1 MLIGVTWFFR
11 DVPVFDMLRELVLPS
26 LVEGRK
32 SLHAWSVGCS
42 DGAELYSLA
51 MLLAEMDLLE
61 SSYLLGTDCRAEAI
75 RRGRLGRF
83 DAAAVRWVPPAL
95 LERYFEREFSAWQ
108 VIPRLRAALRWGT
121 ADVLKTPEPGVW
133 DVILCRN
140 TAMYLRIEAM
150 TSLWEQFEMLLR
162 PGGILVLGKA
172 ERPVGTKRFSFL
184 APCIYRRNRG

>member
-1 MLIGVTWFFR
+1 
-11 DVPVFDMLRELVLPS
+11 
-26 LVEGRK
+26 
-32 SLHAWSVGCS
+32 

-75 RRGRLGRF
+75 RRCRLGRF

-108 VIPRLRAALRWGT
+108 VIPRLRTALRWGT

-133 DVILCRN
+133 DVILRRN

-184 APCIYRRNRG
+184 AP